1 MKKRHSNKGFTFIEL
16 LIAVAIISVLMLGL
30 SQFIASTVKIY
41 NSANFSNKVQNNAQ
55 DTYDRITDSIMQAQS
70 IKVLDKNGMEYSKD
84 ADDQGLTPDKKF
96 DYDEGSGVIYMLDDS
111 KNKIGFTSANGNVML
126 SYTALTPDPV
136 TGEYM
141 DITNIKI
148 MYAGETSYKTVDYYF
163 DEAEGKI
170 YTLIKDDVLPFDI
183 PDSSSPDYADYL
195 SAKKNSMVFA
205 SGMSSSSMLCSGV
218 KSFKMIAD
226 AEGNCLGLKIEF
238 ENRGKKYTS
247 DGMAKIRN
255 SNVLK
260 RFRYTDE
267 KKTS

>member
-70 IKVLDKNGMEYSKD
+70 IKVLDKAGVEYAKE
-84 ADDQGLTPDKKF
+84 ADDQGLSPEKKF
-96 DYDEGSGVIYMLDDS
+96 DYDESNGSIYVMDDS
-111 KNKIGFTSANGNVML
+111 KNKIAFTSANGNTMY
-126 SYTALTPDPV
+126 SYTRLAPNPD
-136 TGEYM
+136 TGEYK

-170 YTLIKDDVLPFDI
+170 YTLIKDNVLPFDI

-205 SGMSSSSMLCSGV
+205 SGISSSNMMCSGV

-226 AEGNCLGLKIEF
+226 ADGNCMGLQIEF

-247 DGMAKIRN
+247 EGMVKIRN

-260 RFRYTDE
+260 RFRYAYE